1 MNDLM
6 EKLKKL
12 LPTGNS
18 PVLLL
23 SIATGFIV
31 AFLIA
36 GFETLTDDLLLAE
49 ISSRPLWQIA
59 LAPGVGLLLAVSIIH
74 FFGKNSGA
82 GTSDAVSYTHLT
94 LPTTPYV

>member
-36 GFETLTDDLLLAE
+36 GFETLTDDLL
-49 ISSRPLWQIA
+49 
-59 LAPGVGLLLAVSIIH
+59 
-74 FFGKNSGA
+74 
-82 GTSDAVSYTHLT
+82 
-94 LPTTPYV
+94 

>member
-1 MNDLM
+1 MNGLM

-23 SIATGFIV
+23 SIATGFKV

-36 GFETLTDDLLLAE
+36 GFEILTDDILLAE

-59 LAPGVGLLLAVSIIH
+59 LAPGIGLLLAVSIIR
-74 FFGKNSGA
+74 FLGNNSGG
-82 GTSDAVSYTHLT
+82 GTSDEFVKAFHER
-94 LPTTPYV
+94 